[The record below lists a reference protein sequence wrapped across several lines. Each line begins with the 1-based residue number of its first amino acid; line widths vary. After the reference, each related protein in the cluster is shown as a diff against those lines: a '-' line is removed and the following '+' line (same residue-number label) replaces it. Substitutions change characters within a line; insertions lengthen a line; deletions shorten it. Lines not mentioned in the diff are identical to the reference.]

1 VELKRVA
8 KVLCYVVRDGDLL
21 VFRHRS
27 YPDAGLQV
35 PAGTLRDGEAAA
47 LGALRETEEETGR
60 RGFRVLR
67 FLGRYD
73 YEFRNTFDGVER
85 HEMHDRHVFLLEP
98 PADLPDRWSYR
109 ADDEEGDFWFEFS
122 WVPLGADLRLA
133 GEQHALTARID
144 EIASEGH

>member
-1 VELKRVA
+1 VQNAVPL
-8 KVLCYVVRDGDLL
+8 LL
-21 VFRHRS
+21 VFNPRSRAKTLPSFNRRYLHR
-27 YPDAGLQV
+27 AARNL
-35 PAGTLRDGEAAA
+35 AAA